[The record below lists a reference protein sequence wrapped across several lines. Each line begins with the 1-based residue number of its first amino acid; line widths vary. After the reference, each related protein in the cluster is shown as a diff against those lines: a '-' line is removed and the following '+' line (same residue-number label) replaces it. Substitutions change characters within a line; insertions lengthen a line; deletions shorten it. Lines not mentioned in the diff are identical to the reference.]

1 MAGRSSSYPSVSN
14 GLRTITRLTVLGATA
29 AALAALAGGVAG
41 ASERPQHCPR
51 GEPGFD
57 ANRIEGE
64 RTRRAR
70 RIAARHACTI
80 RVVKRDGVEYAVTD
94 DFVTNRINVVVR
106 DRHVVRVTGVH

>member
-1 MAGRSSSYPSVSN
+1 VQARAILQLS
-14 GLRTITRLTVLGATA
+14 LLIAI
-29 AALAALAGGVAG
+29 LAAFIATTAIG
-41 ASERPQHCPR
+41 AEAPERAHHCPR
-51 GEPGFD
+51 GERGFD

-64 RTRRAR
+64 RTRTAK
-70 RIAARHACTI
+70 RIASRHDCTI

>member
-1 MAGRSSSYPSVSN
+1 MM
-14 GLRTITRLTVLGATA
+14 RLTVLGAVA
-29 AALAALAGGVAG
+29 AALAGPAGVAG
-41 ASERPQHCPR
+41 ASERPQYCPR

-70 RIAARHACTI
+70 RIAASHDCTT

-106 DRHVVRVTGVH
+106 DRHVVRVTGVY

>member
-1 MAGRSSSYPSVSN
+1 VSN
-14 GLRTITRLTVLGATA
+14 GLRATTRLAVLGAVA
-29 AALAALAGGVAG
+29 AALAGPTAGAAG
-41 ASERPQHCPR
+41 ASERPQYCPR

-70 RIAARHACTI
+70 RVAARHDCTI
-80 RVVKRDGVEYAVTD
+80 RVVKRDGVWYPGTD